1 MTLAPIVINTDFTPQ
16 PVFATTPAVVGIVA
30 EKVSGGSAASNTP
43 TAVRTAA
50 EATAAFGATSKILAA
65 CREIFAKSNAA
76 VVGCVFDPNSDI
88 PSRLAGIAAAI
99 TAIKASL
106 SAPSAGFKP
115 TILIAPGETYNEVS
129 SAPVGTAH
137 TIAALLNTMA
147 GEMNAACI
155 LDAGPAT
162 RAVALAY
169 NTANGGNRALIA
181 AQTIKTGLV
190 TALDGSSFLASELAK
205 NDGDFGVY
213 DSFSNRPVSN
223 VVSVNP
229 ARSFDYLD
237 QNSDAV
243 TMRRSAI
250 TSIVLS
256 PGEVGRV
263 WRVIGGLVKVT
274 GASNPL
280 RYLGVRRGVDDIR
293 RRLIN
298 LSVERYNRGMAG
310 DFIDD
315 LVSDAN
321 DVLDLLVS
329 AGVLVSGTATAATSR
344 NTETARTAGLAYL
357 QASVLFPSI
366 NESIT
371 FDVQVGLG
379 T

>member
-1 MTLAPIVINTDFTPQ
+1 MTMAPIVINTDFTPQ
-16 PVFATTPAVVGIVA
+16 PVFATTPAVVGVLA
-30 EKVSGGSAASNTP
+30 EKVTGGSANKDTP
-43 TAVRTAA
+43 TAVRTVAA
-50 EATAAFGATSKILAA
+50 ATAAFGATSKITAL
-65 CREIFAKSNAA
+65 CKEVFAKSNAV

-88 PSRLAGIAAAI
+88 PSRSAGIVAAVAAI
-99 TAIKASL
+99 KTSL
-106 SAPSAGFKP
+106 SATGFKP
-115 TILIAPGETYNEVS
+115 TILIAPGETFNEVS
-129 SAPVGTAH
+129 DEPVGTAH
-137 TIAALLNTMA
+137 TLAALLNTTA

-162 RAVALAY
+162 RAIALAY

-181 AQTIKTGLV
+181 AQTIQTGLV
-190 TALDGSSFLASELAK
+190 TKMDGSSFLASELAK

-223 VVSVNP
+223 VVSVDP

-243 TMRRSAI
+243 AMRRSAI

-263 WRVIGGLVKVT
+263 WRVIGGLVKVSPAT
-274 GASNPL
+274 NPL

-315 LVSDAN
+315 LASDAN
-321 DVLDLLVS
+321 DIMDLLVS
-329 AGVLVSGTATAATSR
+329 AGVLVSGTVTASNPK
-344 NTETARTAGLAYL
+344 NTDTARSAGLAYL
-357 QASVLFPSI
+357 AASVRFPSI